1 MKFNQPTSEV
11 YVWDGVA
18 APEAL
23 ARTTHLGVCAH
34 QDDLEILAMH
44 GILECFH
51 KPGNGF
57 CGVVVTDGAGS
68 ARDFEYADYTD
79 EQMKDVR
86 RVEQKKAAFIGEFSA
101 MVLLNHPSRT
111 VKSASEKIVVEDLVR
126 VLEATRPE
134 VVYTHNLAD
143 KHDTHI
149 AVVLRTVAAL
159 RALPKAARPKKVIGC
174 EVWRDLDWL
183 DDELKVAMDVSRHE
197 NLQAALLGVFDSQIA
212 GGKRYDLAAL
222 GRRKAHATFSE
233 SHGVDSHQGLI
244 YGMDLTPLLEDQ
256 SLDPADRAASLIESF
271 KSDVVA
277 RLKKFG

>member
-1 MKFNQPTSEV
+1 MFYRCPACAELFAADTVPLARCADCGMLLRVSPPE
-11 YVWDGVA
+11 A

-23 ARTTHLGVCAH
+23 ARTTHLGICAH

-51 KPGNGF
+51 KPGKGF

-101 MVLLNHPSRT
+101 MVLLNHPSKT

-134 VVYTHNLAD
+134 AVYTHNLAD
-143 KHDTHI
+143 NSD
-149 AVVLRTVAAL
+149 A
-159 RALPKAARPKKVIGC
+159 C
-174 EVWRDLDWL
+174 
-183 DDELKVAMDVSRHE
+183 
-197 NLQAALLGVFDSQIA
+197 
-212 GGKRYDLAAL
+212 
-222 GRRKAHATFSE
+222 RK
-233 SHGVDSHQGLI
+233 
-244 YGMDLTPLLEDQ
+244 
-256 SLDPADRAASLIESF
+256 
-271 KSDVVA
+271 
-277 RLKKFG
+277 